1 MPKDDKIEV
10 EGKVLKALPGAI
22 FEVQLPEAFSNMV
35 IRAYVSGKMQKNLI
49 RLIPGDTVVVELTP
63 YDLTRGRIVFRKPNA
78 NAPQRPPQN
87 NNRK

>member
-22 FEVQLPEAFSNMV
+22 FEVELPEDFSNMV

-49 RLIPGDTVVVELTP
+49 RLIP
-63 YDLTRGRIVFRKPNA
+63 
-78 NAPQRPPQN
+78 
-87 NNRK
+87 